1 MDESRK
7 GAFTAEN
14 MRQRADVYRASLM
27 GKEMLQDGALLGL
40 ENDFQGHVHE
50 GGTAVVQFP
59 FKD

>member
-1 MDESRK
+1 
-7 GAFTAEN
+7 